1 MAEFDHIE
9 VHVAEIKRYCQFL
22 VAVFEGGS
30 YDVISESGTSMFI
43 SPEGI
48 QIEVKKKKADRP
60 PEMSGFCNPC
70 LRRPD
75 PKALI
80 GGLGLKIE
88 SERDTSSGKVYFFK
102 DHEGVTWHIKD
113 LPKKESYV

>member
-1 MAEFDHIE
+1 MSAFDHIE
-9 VHVAEIKRYCQFL
+9 VHVLDINGYCRFL
-22 VAVFEGGS
+22 EAIFEGGS
-30 YDVISESGTSMFI
+30 YIVISESGTSMFI
-43 SPEGI
+43 SLDGVH
-48 QIEVKKKKADRP
+48 IEVKKKKTDRE

-80 GGLGLKIE
+80 WGLGLNIE
-88 SERDTSSGKVYFFK
+88 SERDTPSGKVYFFK

-113 LPKKESYV
+113 LPEKESHV